1 MLDSSRRSWP
11 GEAGMW
17 REKIKPGGRALGRVH
32 SLETGR
38 GMAVSVLGY
47 YAWNRAWW
55 EVSLGSGQWSTWP
68 STVWNMDGWR
78 DGKGL
83 EAGDQGED

>member
-1 MLDSSRRSWP
+1 MAGEDQARREGTRQSP
-11 GEAGMW
+11 G
-17 REKIKPGGRALGRVH
+17 
-32 SLETGR
+32 LETGR

-55 EVSLGSGQWSTWP
+55 EVSLGSGQWSTQP

-78 DGKGL
+78 DEKGL
-83 EAGDQGED
+83 EAGDQGEDGTVAGGVENQK